1 MPRELL
7 KILYQGD
14 PLLVGN
20 REFLNVQ
27 PAGELMTRTL
37 LRLIPGPIL
46 PSHQSQI
53 AGGAAVWTR

>member
-27 PAGELMTRTL
+27 PTGR
-37 LRLIPGPIL
+37 
-46 PSHQSQI
+46 
-53 AGGAAVWTR
+53 